1 MDLQWDPIR
10 DSKPMPTFK
19 TQHTIAT
26 VAAAGFLLAL
36 TGCASGQSDSP
47 GTQPTGISSQGTG
60 TITGTPDTLTVVLG
74 VQTQA
79 AEAQAALQDN
89 SQRAT
94 ALIDTLESKGVAAED
109 IRTSELSVNP
119 TWAPGG
125 AGIDGYQV
133 TNQVTATLHDVS
145 QAGAVIDAAA
155 SATGDAVRV
164 QQTSF
169 SISDDSELRAEARS
183 RAVQQAQDQA
193 RQMAEAAGVE
203 LGKVRSIVE
212 VPPQAAGSPSPYM
225 RTPDM
230 ALADAVPIQP
240 GSQELSVN
248 VAVTYDIR

>member
-1 MDLQWDPIR
+1 MDLQWNPIR
-10 DSKPMPTFK
+10 DSEPMPTFK
-19 TQHTIAT
+19 TRHTIAT

-36 TGCASGQSDSP
+36 TGCTSGQSDPP

-79 AEAQAALQDN
+79 AEAQVALQDN
-89 SQRAT
+89 SQRAA
-94 ALIDTLESKGVAAED
+94 ALIDTLKSKGVAAED

-125 AGIDGYQV
+125 TGIDGYQV

-145 QAGAVIDAAA
+145 QAGGVIDAAA

-212 VPPQAAGSPSPYM
+212 VPPQTAGSPSPYM
-225 RTPDM
+225 RAPDM
-230 ALADAVPIQP
+230 ALADAVPIEA